1 MSYINKNI
9 PSSESLAPTIK
20 VARILTQALH
30 FFEKGSF
37 EQASILCRHALELDP
52 QSGVA
57 RLLLARRAL
66 EHGDTATAEQELCDA
81 LRHDSHNLEISR
93 ELIGLYIQQGRETEA
108 LELALGLKS
117 SRCNE
122 FDALLLAAQT
132 AEALNRPEQ
141 AALLH
146 LDCWHA
152 RLDES
157 SQPKK
162 AIRLFLKAFSLDKA
176 LDCCTSAIKEFP
188 GDADFMLLA
197 SQTFQAKGQ
206 ALQAE
211 KMARNALALAS
222 ENAEAWFQLGTL
234 CHTDALRTQ
243 EAEDCY
249 RQALKIKPG
258 WSSALTNLGALCYG
272 RHDLDAARQIWGEN
286 DSSALRAKSA
296 LALEIIPA
304 NIQSV
309 EKDRQRLME
318 LRAQDLEG
326 GSVSNP
332 VNKIGFT
339 NFYTAY
345 HNLSNRELHQNI
357 ANIHLHLCPRLGR
370 SFVAKG
376 LQHKPRRIGVI
387 SRYFKMHTI
396 SDYFAHLLRMMQDLG
411 LQLTVFTFEREKN
424 PILELLAEG
433 SKSIVRLQSDLWLAA
448 ETIAAEKL
456 DLLLYLDI
464 GMDPLTYYLAFS
476 RLAPLQCTLYGHPDT
491 TGIPAVD
498 VFISPQIM
506 ETEGA
511 QAQYS
516 ERLAAL
522 PGLLSGIPSPLNP
535 PILSRR
541 ELGLPEGRT
550 LYLCPQSLFKLHP
563 LFDDTLRSLL
573 KNDPDALLLLF
584 RAPNPTWNTRL
595 ESRLGLGHKLVW
607 LEQTSSE
614 RFLALCRSADAV
626 LDSPS
631 FSGGATSYKLLGTAT
646 PVITW
651 EGGFMRARQTAGLYA
666 HLQIDDLAARDER
679 AFITCAQRMAHDRIW
694 KNEVQTMLVERAP
707 KLFETR
713 QNALNLKKYLQD
725 PN

>member
-1 MSYINKNI
+1 MSDINTNE
-9 PSSESLAPTIK
+9 PSSDSVAPTIK
-20 VARILTQALH
+20 VARILAQALL
-30 FFEKGSF
+30 FFEKGGF
-37 EQASILCRHALELDP
+37 EQASALCRHALELDP
-52 QSGVA
+52 LSDVA

-66 EHGDTATAEQELCDA
+66 EHGDTATAEQELCEA
-81 LRHDSHNLEISR
+81 LQHDPGNFEISK
-93 ELIGLYIQQGRETEA
+93 ELIGLFIQQGRETEA
-108 LELALGLKS
+108 MELALAVKS
-117 SRCNE
+117 RRCNE
-122 FDALLLAAQT
+122 LDSLLLTAQT
-132 AEALNRPEQ
+132 AEVLNRSEQ

-146 LDCWHA
+146 LECWLA
-152 RLDES
+152 RLDEPS
-157 SQPKK
+157 HAKT

-176 LDCCTSAIKEFP
+176 LDCCTSAMKEFP
-188 GDADFMLLA
+188 NDADFILLA
-197 SQTFQAKGQ
+197 SQAFQAKGQ
-206 ALQAE
+206 AGQAE
-211 KMARNALALAS
+211 KMARSALALTP

-243 EAEDCY
+243 EAENCY

-258 WSSALTNLGALCYG
+258 WSSVLTNLGALCYG

-318 LRAQDLEG
+318 LRTQDLEG

-332 VNKIGFT
+332 VNQIGCT

-345 HNLSNRELHQNI
+345 HNLANREFHQNI
-357 ANIHLHLCPRLGR
+357 ADIHLHLCPRLGR

-387 SRYFKMHTI
+387 SRYFKLHTI
-396 SDYFAHLLRMMQDLG
+396 SDYFAHLLRMMHSLG
-411 LQLTVFTFEREKN
+411 LPLTVFTFEHETN
-424 PILELLAEG
+424 PILEFLAES
-433 SKSIVRLQSDLWLAA
+433 SKSIVRLPSDLWLAA
-448 ETIAAEKL
+448 EIIAAEKL

-511 QAQYS
+511 QTQYS

-522 PGLLSGIPSPLNP
+522 PGLLSGIPRPLNP
-535 PILSRR
+535 PSLSRQ

-563 LFDDTLRSLL
+563 FFDDTLRSLL
-573 KNDPDALLLLF
+573 NNDPDALLLLF
-584 RAPNPTWNTRL
+584 LAPNPAWNTRL
-595 ESRLGLGHKLVW
+595 ESRLGLDQKLVW

-614 RFLALCRSADAV
+614 RFLALCHSADAV

-651 EGGFMRARQTAGLYA
+651 EGGFMRSRQTAGLYA
-666 HLQIDDLAARDER
+666 HLQIDDLAARDEKS
-679 AFITCAQRMAHDRIW
+679 FITCAQRMAHDRIW